1 MKTFVIAGTATEARH
16 WIDSNIRKRYAAGQ
30 TSVSLSDYVTVT
42 SSTTLRGIVDPHGVF
57 VGSWKERWDLEEI
70 VETLFMC
77 SHSVNRELQKIRD
90 DVRALNRKKPQPKL
104 HPVSGGWAIGQ
115 TVDAVQAVSY
125 QDLVPT
131 MIKAIQELND
141 KVEEL
146 KDARTLPTP

>member
-1 MKTFVIAGTATEARH
+1 MKTFVIAGTATEARV
-16 WIDSNIRKRYAAGQ
+16 WIDSNIRKRHAAGQ

-90 DVRALNRKKPQPKL
+90 DVRLMRK
-104 HPVSGGWAIGQ
+104 
-115 TVDAVQAVSY
+115 
-125 QDLVPT
+125 
-131 MIKAIQELND
+131 
-141 KVEEL
+141 
-146 KDARTLPTP
+146 

>member
-16 WIDSNIRKRYAAGQ
+16 WIDSNIRKRHATGH

-57 VGSWKERWDLEEI
+57 VGSWKDRWDLEEI

-90 DVRALNRKKPQPKL
+90 DVRLMSKKKPTPKIQGL
-104 HPVSGGWAIGQ
+104 RATSVI
-115 TVDAVQAVSY
+115 VDELAQELSNEI
-125 QDLVPT
+125 DNH
-131 MIKAIQELND
+131 IIQELREKYAGN
-141 KVEEL
+141 
-146 KDARTLPTP
+146 LPTP